1 MPARAPWYVG
11 CSLLCVTD
19 PRRSL
24 VEYAERRFGAR
35 PSEVQPLGT
44 DGGVKELGYGAP
56 VRLVFGDGGPPDVVV
71 HRLRSGGYGH
81 ETLADHAAEAFFA
94 WDTFSRL
101 PGHAR
106 ALDVGVVSGEGQLV
120 SLADTRDL
128 FYVTEF
134 VEGRPYFHD
143 LDEIA
148 ARGSLTARDV
158 ERIDHLARYLAS
170 IHRDRR
176 DAPELYLRRVRELFG
191 HHECLS
197 GLLDS
202 YDAFDT
208 EAYAPKA
215 FLEDLER
222 RAVAQRHR
230 LKRRVHR
237 LAVVHGDFHPWN
249 ILFDDA
255 GVLHLLDRSRGELGE
270 PADDLAA
277 LAINPLFFALR
288 AHGSFTAGLRAL
300 WDRLFATYLAE
311 TGDHEVLEALP
322 PFLVFR
328 ALVVAS
334 PAWYPHVDVE
344 VRRALFCFVDRA
356 IGAERLDPST
366 VERWLEGP

>member
-1 MPARAPWYVG
+1 MI
-11 CSLLCVTD
+11 D
-19 PRRSL
+19 PRQAL
-24 VEYAERRFGAR
+24 AEYAERRFGAR
-35 PSEVQPLGT
+35 PTSVHALGD
-44 DGGVKELGYGAP
+44 DGGIKELGYGAP
-56 VRLVFGDGGPPDVVV
+56 VHVAFAPGGPRDVVV
-71 HRLRSGGYGH
+71 HRLGNSGYGH

-94 WDTFSRL
+94 HDTFSRL
-101 PGHAR
+101 PCHAR
-106 ALDVGVVSGEGQLV
+106 ALDLGIVRGDGSLT
-120 SLADTRDL
+120 SLADTHDV

-148 ARGSLTARDV
+148 ARGTLDGRDRD
-158 ERIDHLARYLAS
+158 RIDLLSRYLAG

-176 DAPELYLRRVRELFG
+176 DAPELYRRRTRDLFG
-191 HHECLS
+191 HHECLA

-215 FLEDLER
+215 FLVDVER

-230 LKRRVHR
+230 LKAKVHR

-249 ILFDDA
+249 ILFDDQGA
-255 GVLHLLDRSRGELGE
+255 LHLLDRSRGELGE

-288 AHGSFTAGLRAL
+288 ATGGFAGGLRDL

-311 TGDHEVLEALP
+311 TGDDEVLEVIP
-322 PFLVFR
+322 PFLVWR

-334 PAWYPHVDVE
+334 PAWYPHVDVG
-344 VRRALFCFVDRA
+344 VRKALFRLVDRA
-356 IGAERLDPST
+356 IDAERLDPARI
-366 VERWLEGP
+366 ERWLEAP

>member
-1 MPARAPWYVG
+1 MARWYVG
-11 CSLLCVTD
+11 CSIVGVID
-19 PRRSL
+19 PRQAL
-24 VEYAERRFGAR
+24 AEYAERRFGAR
-35 PSEVQPLGT
+35 PVSVHALGD

-56 VRLVFGDGGPPDVVV
+56 VRVAFAPGGPPDVVV
-71 HRLRSGGYGH
+71 HRLRGGGYGH

-94 WDTFSRL
+94 FDTFSRL
-101 PGHAR
+101 PAHAR
-106 ALDVGVVSGEGQLV
+106 ALDVGIVDGDGRLASI
-120 SLADTRDL
+120 ADTHDL

-143 LDEIA
+143 LDEIG
-148 ARGSLTARDV
+148 ARGALVARDLD
-158 ERIDHLARYLAS
+158 RIDTLARYLAE

-176 DAPELYLRRVRELFG
+176 DAPELYRRRARDLFG
-191 HHECLS
+191 HHECLA

-215 FLEDLER
+215 FLVDLER

-230 LKRRVHR
+230 LKARVHR

-249 ILFDDA
+249 ILFDA
-255 GVLHLLDRSRGELGE
+255 EGGLHLLDRSRGELGE

-288 AHGSFTAGLRAL
+288 ATGAFGGGLRAL
-300 WDRLFATYLAE
+300 WDRFFATYLAE
-311 TGDHEVLEALP
+311 TGDDEVLAAIP
-322 PFLVFR
+322 PFLVWR

-334 PAWYPHVDVE
+334 PAWYPHVDLG
-344 VRRALFCFVDRA
+344 VRRALFRFVDRA
-356 IGAERLDPST
+356 VDAERLDPAAI
-366 VERWLEGP
+366 EHWLEAP